1 MKLKT
6 FSRLWIVVILAAT
19 SCALLGAVSNVAM
32 AQTTVL
38 YAMKTQTNGYF
49 YVPTIPTTPTYVKIE
64 MLFNDPRL
72 AGDQTGGIPPPGYNP
87 PISHWPDGRV
97 DIKDIAFIAKCF
109 GQVPGGPRWDYM
121 ADVVPDQR
129 IDIRDI
135 AVAARDFGHIGTY
148 LVWPQPS
155 VTVVFSPSGTISTP
169 TPLGFVTIPS
179 GDTSFVVQQS
189 SIAIGA
195 LVTFWI

>member
-6 FSRLWIVVILAAT
+6 LSRLWTVVILAAT
-19 SCALLGAVSNVAM
+19 SCALFGAVSNVAV

-38 YAMKTQTNGYF
+38 YAMKTLGNGYF
-49 YVPTIPTTPTYVKIE
+49 YVPTIPTRPTYLKIE

-72 AGDQTGGIPPPGYNP
+72 AGDQVGGIPPPGYNP

-109 GQVPGGPRWDYM
+109 GQIPGGPRWDYM

-129 IDIRDI
+129 IDIKDI
-135 AVAARDFGHIGTY
+135 AMAAKNFGHTGTY
-148 LVWPQPS
+148 LTWPQTS
-155 VTVVFSPSGTISTP
+155 VTVVFSPSGTVSTP
-169 TPLGFVTIPS
+169 NTLGFVSILPT
-179 GDTSFVVQQS
+179 DTSFVVQQS

-195 LVTFWI
+195 LAS